1 MKRLKEDKDI
11 IKAISWPSFPRAAY
25 MTAKTIVLAAAG
37 AGAIH
42 GLNLLCEWV
51 VKTVNSIL

>member
-25 MTAKTIVLAAAG
+25 MTGKTIILAAIG
-37 AGAIH
+37 AGAIQ
-42 GLNLLCEWV
+42 GLDILCEWI
-51 VKTVNSIL
+51 VKTVNSII